1 MKTEIRTL
9 ETVAAKGR
17 LLGLDMVY
25 HCASG
30 HLGGSFSAM
39 DILTV
44 LYFEVMN
51 VDPKNPADPDRD
63 RFVLS
68 KGHCTPA
75 LYPILAQRGY
85 FPEEDLALFR
95 SVEGHLSGHAEMNH
109 VKGVD
114 MSTGSLGQGIS
125 AAVGMALAGKMD
137 KKAYRVYTVL
147 GDGEVEEGQVWEAF
161 LSAAKYRLDNLCAV
175 IDVNGLQIDGKT
187 ADVMPTEP
195 LDQKLKAFGWHV
207 LSVDGHDLAGLTA
220 AFAQAKTLT
229 GAPTMILAKTIKGK
243 GVSFMENQAGWHG
256 KAPNAEQYQQARQ
269 ELAAAL
275 AEKEGKKDGRENCDP
290 CRLWQGTGGTGGSGA
305 ESGGF
310 GC

>member
-1 MKTEIRTL
+1 MKTQLHTL

-25 HCASG
+25 QCASG

-44 LYFEVMN
+44 LYFETMR
-51 VDPKNPADPDRD
+51 VDPAHPDDSERD

-75 LYPILAQRGY
+75 LYPILAQRGF
-85 FPEEDLALFR
+85 FPEEDLKLFR
-95 SVEGHLSGHAEMNH
+95 SVDGHLSGHAEMHH
-109 VKGVD
+109 VRGVD

-125 AAVGMALAGKMD
+125 AAVGMALAGKLD
-137 KKAYRVYTVL
+137 QKDYRVYALL
-147 GDGEVEEGQVWEAF
+147 GDGEIEEGQVWEAF
-161 LSAAKYRLDNLCAV
+161 MSAAKYHLDNLCAV

-195 LDQKLKAFGWHV
+195 LDKKLEAFGWHV
-207 LSVDGHDLAGLTA
+207 LKVDGHDLAA
-220 AFAQAKTLT
+220 VADAFQQAKGLA
-229 GAPTMILAKTIKGK
+229 GAPTMILAKTVKGK

-256 KAPNAEQYQQARQ
+256 KAPNEEQYQAARQ

-275 AEKEGKKDGRENCDP
+275 AEKEGK
-290 CRLWQGTGGTGGSGA
+290 
-305 ESGGF
+305 
-310 GC
+310 